1 MIDETSFFQRLAKA
15 SSWRKKELLVLSTMG
30 IPAGKEAQMT
40 AMRSSV
46 VLFCAH
52 CEGFLRDS
60 VRILLRA
67 YEDAE
72 LRLCQLRHV
81 YVILLCPDGVVR
93 SWPQVR
99 SSLLSRGEGVALDSK
114 QLKRLMWIL
123 GMDYEW
129 FSNREIPMADLRML
143 RNKIA
148 HGERVAVSPE
158 VYPSYPRWALGFIED
173 LEAEFS
179 QFVSGRAYLKD
190 R

>member
-1 MIDETSFFQRLAKA
+1 
-15 SSWRKKELLVLSTMG
+15 
-30 IPAGKEAQMT
+30 MT

-72 LRLCQLRHV
+72 LRLCELRHV

-99 SSLLSRGEGVALDSK
+99 SALLSPGGGPVLDSK

-123 GMDYEW
+123 GMGYERL
-129 FSNREIPMADLRML
+129 SNREVAISDLRML
-143 RNKIA
+143 RNRIA
-148 HGERVAVSPE
+148 HGERVAVSPDN
-158 VYPSYPRWALGFIED
+158 YPEYARWALGFIED

-179 QFVSGRAYLKD
+179 QFVSDRGYLKD